1 MPSRDVYGDEAR
13 GGWTMDASGGRSLGA
28 TGGRVVALVLN
39 GLAVVWVLAVAVSI
53 VADRPR
59 TLTLLVLATQAIAA
73 LGIQTWVLW
82 RIARGWLV
90 LSNARR
96 VGLTL
101 LGVIV
106 APIVLALGIVGA
118 AAAALIWVTLAVLR
132 SGAGRSLSASGR
144 TPRSSARE
152 TVGPEP
158 GWTFPQSTRKKC
170 SMCVEGKQPCVPC
183 GGTGYRYADGAAV
196 GTCFVCGGSGRV
208 TCGNCAGNGFTG

>member
-59 TLTLLVLATQAIAA
+59 TLTLVLTAPQALAA
-73 LGIQTWVLW
+73 LGNQTWVRW
-82 RIARGWLV
+82 RIARGWHV

-106 APIVLALGIVGA
+106 APVVLALGIVGA
-118 AAAALIWVTLAVLR
+118 AAAALIWVALAVLR

-144 TPRSSARE
+144 TPR
-152 TVGPEP
+152 
-158 GWTFPQSTRKKC
+158 
-170 SMCVEGKQPCVPC
+170 
-183 GGTGYRYADGAAV
+183 
-196 GTCFVCGGSGRV
+196 
-208 TCGNCAGNGFTG
+208 